1 MMMKQILILF
11 LGMVTVSIARP
22 VQAQVAGAITHTIQQ
37 GETLSGLSAK
47 YKTTV
52 GDIMRLNNMNATSKL
67 AIGQKIKIPA
77 TGAKAPAAT
86 TTKPVA
92 PPVAKPMPVV
102 SAREHV
108 VQKGET
114 LYKIAQTYHVK
125 IDQIKTWNHL
135 TTDGV
140 AIGQVLSI
148 GAYSPAAHQDNPP
161 VAAQVPVVNETPVTT
176 APAPKPV
183 VRTEETTPAP
193 VVTVNKPVVN
203 TPATPMVNKEEG
215 YVDPSKVGA
224 KGYFESLFG
233 VDVAGRSLE
242 KSSGAAMTFKTA
254 SGWTDKKYYILVND
268 IAPGSI
274 VKVTSADGNKTI
286 YAKVLWNM
294 GDLKENEGLTYRISN
309 AAADALGI
317 TDLKF
322 QLSIAYYD

>member
-11 LGMVTVSIARP
+11 LGMVTVSITMPA
-22 VQAQVAGAITHTIQQ
+22 QAQGSLTHTIQQ

-52 GDIMRLNNMNATSKL
+52 GDIMRLNNMNASSKL

-77 TGAKAPAAT
+77 TGAKVPAAAT
-86 TTKPVA
+86 ANKPVA
-92 PPVAKPMPVV
+92 PPVAKPLPVV

-148 GAYSPAAHQDNPP
+148 GAYSPAAHQDNAP
-161 VAAQVPVVNETPVTT
+161 VAATQVPVVNETPVTT
-176 APAPKPV
+176 TAPKPV
-183 VRTEETTPAP
+183 VRPEETTPAP